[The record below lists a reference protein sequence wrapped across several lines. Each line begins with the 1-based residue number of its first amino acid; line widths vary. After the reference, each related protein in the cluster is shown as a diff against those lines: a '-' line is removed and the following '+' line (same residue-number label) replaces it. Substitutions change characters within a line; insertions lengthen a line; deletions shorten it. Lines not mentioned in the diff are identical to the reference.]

1 MKAAVALFWEL
12 RTTCCILQIIY
23 TILTQIKFVKKLIV
37 NSKLL
42 INCKFKTISM
52 NQSKT
57 RPQQVTP
64 PYWGT
69 HPE

>member
-37 NSKLL
+37 NSKQL
-42 INCKFKTISM
+42 ITN
-52 NQSKT
+52 SKLF
-57 RPQQVTP
+57 Q
-64 PYWGT
+64 
-69 HPE
+69 